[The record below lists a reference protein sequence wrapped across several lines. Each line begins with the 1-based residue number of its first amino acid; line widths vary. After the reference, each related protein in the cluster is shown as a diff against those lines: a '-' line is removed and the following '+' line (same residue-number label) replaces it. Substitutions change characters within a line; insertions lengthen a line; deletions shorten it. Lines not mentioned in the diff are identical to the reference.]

1 MMRPSCHE
9 RKLGKLLWRPY
20 FLTMAIMGQL
30 RNQVCA
36 LVSQLGAVPPQER
49 VELALLRP
57 TLASHRNLDLPHMLG
72 FQIPVPLSLCSL
84 TGSMIPG
91 RPLGLYHLQRRG
103 SGTPASILTRIRTLN
118 QPLQCYRR
126 LNGPLQTAKQQRIA
140 VPSRRWSHPSPCAWG
155 SSNSTRFPK
164 LTTLC
169 RSGARIEFEQVGLVE
184 KGEAKNFHLN

>member
-1 MMRPSCHE
+1 VA
-9 RKLGKLLWRPY
+9 
-20 FLTMAIMGQL
+20 AILSHDGHY
-30 RNQVCA
+30 RTAEKSGVCT
-36 LVSQLGAVPPQER
+36 SQPAWGSPATGESSW
-49 VELALLRP
+49 ALLRP
-57 TLASHRNLDLPHMLG
+57 TLASHRNLGLPHMLG